1 MCEAFDL
8 VWFCIGMVEGS
19 CNIHM
24 ELFDTNVI
32 YWTFFVIDDESKVNF
47 NVGQKMHCIVCHID
61 GINPSHHS

>member
-24 ELFDTNVI
+24 ELFDTEDKISTSPTN
-32 YWTFFVIDDESKVNF
+32 
-47 NVGQKMHCIVCHID
+47 
-61 GINPSHHS
+61 